1 MYDYGISI
9 LDDFLC
15 FVYTAAWMVV
25 HFTDRR
31 DWKLAGLREVR
42 GRVMSVCSAWLC
54 SSWVVTGLSVN
65 GWMIQLRGSQ
75 VSPEGLLTSL
85 RLFRE
90 AQARLS

>member
-42 GRVMSVCSAWLC
+42 GITDQFFMRLAFE
-54 SSWVVTGLSVN
+54 TPN
-65 GWMIQLRGSQ
+65 GDVR
-75 VSPEGLLTSL
+75 
-85 RLFRE
+85 
-90 AQARLS
+90 